1 MYGGDSV
8 HIPKRAYVLLVLAAF
23 LFAFSSLRE
32 AIYRF
37 INIPWEI
44 GFVVEI
50 LFQISI
56 PISVS
61 LLAASILIILKAIFV
76 HQQLEK
82 SNTNSVEQLRDRLF
96 DGEKATE
103 KNRDILELMLANMS
117 EIKQYYSISK
127 RHAQFSFIL
136 ALSFC
141 IFGFI
146 LLAYAVSIDKENT
159 QPIMLSLIGGTVS
172 EPFAGTALLVH
183 KSSLSQLNHYYKSLH
198 ENERFL
204 STLNLVEKLS
214 DSKKDDAILKIIDSS
229 LSDISNLIATSMQ

>member
-1 MYGGDSV
+1 M
-8 HIPKRAYVLLVLAAF
+8 HIPKRAYVLLTLAALF
-23 LFAFSSLRE
+23 FAFSSLRDL
-32 AIYRF
+32 IYDV
-37 INIPWEI
+37 ISIPWEI
-44 GFVVEI
+44 HFIVAI
-50 LFQISI
+50 LIRISV

-61 LLAASILIILKAIFV
+61 LLAASILIILKAIFS
-76 HQQLEK
+76 QQQIER
-82 SNTNSVEQLRDRLF
+82 SSVNSVEQLRDRLF
-96 DGEKATE
+96 DGERAPE

-127 RHAQFSFIL
+127 RHAQLSFIL

-141 IFGFI
+141 IFGFV

-172 EPFAGTALLVH
+172 ELFAGTALLVH

-229 LSDISNLIATSMQ
+229 LSDISNLIATSKQ